1 MVESKENIRKK
12 LLRQLLSFAREE
24 IERRSKNVEKIISN
38 LSIYKSAKA
47 IMVYYP
53 LKGEV
58 NLLGI
63 VRKALNKKEVCF
75 PVIDLKNKNL
85 VPYIVGDLERDFV
98 KGPYGVRE
106 PDIKKTRQYP
116 VENLDL
122 VFVPGIAF
130 SPSKYRLGRGGGFY
144 DRFIKTLS
152 KGTKTIGV
160 AFDCQIINDLP
171 VSIPHDE
178 RVDFVVTESG
188 IH

>member
-1 MVESKENIRKK
+1 MIESKENIRKR
-12 LLRQLLSFAREE
+12 LLSKLLSFAQEE
-24 IERRSKNVEKIISN
+24 IERRSKNVERIISN
-38 LSIYKSAKA
+38 LSVYKGAKS

-63 VRKALNKKEVCF
+63 VRKALNNKEVCF

-85 VPYIVGDLERDFV
+85 IPCMVGDLERDFV

-106 PDIKKTRQYP
+106 PDIKKTEQYP
-116 VENLDL
+116 VGDLDL
-122 VFVPGIAF
+122 VFVPGVAF

-152 KGTKTIGV
+152 RRTKTIGV
-160 AFDCQIINDLP
+160 AFDCQIIDDLP
-171 VSIPHDE
+171 VSIPYDE
-178 RVDFVVTESG
+178 RVDFIVTESA
-188 IH
+188 IF